1 MAVAFRDYYETLGVP
16 RDASNEDIRKA
27 YRKLARENHP
37 DVNKDPGADDRFKEI
52 AEAYEV
58 LRDPDKRKRYDQL
71 GANWKAG
78 QDVSGAPGWEEVFRR
93 GRQRGGGA
101 GAGGGASAG
110 GAGGTG
116 GFGDGVRVE
125 FGGGD
130 FDGADFSEFFGDLF
144 GGGGL
149 GGGGRS
155 SIFDSFGGGRRRS
168 AEQEAVL
175 ELSLE
180 EAVAGGRKR
189 LSIDDREFEVDIPP
203 GVRDGQRLRVRGGA
217 GSGDGDTA
225 GDLILQIRLRRH
237 PRLRV
242 KGDDLYVDLAIAP
255 WEGALGA
262 RVPVQTL
269 TGSAQV
275 SVPAGSSSGRRLRL
289 RGEGLPKAGGG
300 KGDLYAVL
308 SIKVPKKL
316 TRKERN
322 LFEQLRDTSKFD
334 PRAGS

>member
-52 AEAYEV
+52 SEAYEV

-78 QDVSGAPGWEEVFRR
+78 QDVSGAAGWEDVLRR
-93 GRQRGGGA
+93 GRQRGGG
-101 GAGGGASAG
+101 GGGPS
-110 GAGGTG
+110 G

-125 FGGGD
+125 FGGD
-130 FDGADFSEFFGDLF
+130 LDGADFSDFFGDLF
-144 GGGGL
+144 GGG

-155 SIFDSFGGGRRRS
+155 SIFDSFGSSSRTRRS
-168 AEQEAVL
+168 ADQEAIL

-180 EAVAGGRKR
+180 EAAAGGTKR
-189 LSIDDREFEVDIPP
+189 LSIDGRELEVDLPP

-217 GSGDGDTA
+217 SSDSDE
-225 GDLILQIRLRRH
+225 DLILRIRLRPH
-237 PRLRV
+237 PRLRI
-242 KGDDLYVDLAIAP
+242 KGDDLQVDLPITP

-262 RVPVQTL
+262 KVPVQTL
-269 TGSAQV
+269 TGTAQV
-275 SVPAGSSSGRRLRL
+275 TVPPGSSSGRRLRL
-289 RGEGLPKAGGG
+289 RGEGLPTEGGG
-300 KGDLYAVL
+300 KGDLYAVV

-316 TRKERN
+316 TRKERD
-322 LFEQLRDTSKFD
+322 LFEQLSKVSKFN
-334 PRAGS
+334 PRAAG